1 MEKNSVCIDII
12 PSGTGLEASRNQYLF
27 GVELGVCQKRG
38 GARLFAA
45 AGQPQGGGDSRGAR
59 IT

>member
-27 GVELGVCQKRG
+27 GVELGVCQKEGGRG
-38 GARLFAA
+38 CSQLQGSRR
-45 AGQPQGGGDSRGAR
+45 GVGIQGGKE
-59 IT
+59 